1 MVFKLKFDKCK
12 ISYWA
17 NRYSYRDKDRERRL
31 QSEIGP
37 TVRERGYYKYAELKT
52 LCKWKAPR
60 SIRHC
65 KRNEPKYVETVT
77 RAALSSTNEQFRI
90 QAPTVLDGVN
100 WPTASVILHFG
111 SSDRYPVLDFRAFWS
126 VTGLESPQYKFPLWW
141 AYTEFCRAL
150 ADECEISMRILDRAL
165 WQYSKENQK

>member
-1 MVFKLKFDKCK
+1 MGFKMRFDKSK

-17 NRYSYRDKDRERRL
+17 NRYSYDDDEL
-31 QSEIGP
+31 ESEIGP
-37 TVRERGYYKYAELKT
+37 TVRGRGYYKYAELKT

-65 KRNEPKYVETVT
+65 EENEPEYVETVT

-90 QAPTVLDGVN
+90 QALTVLNGVH

-111 SSDRYPVLDFRAFWS
+111 SSDRYPVLDFRALWS
-126 VTGLESPQYKFPLWW
+126 LSKPQPLQYKFSLWW
-141 AYTEFCRAL
+141 SYTEFCRAL
-150 ADECEISMRILDRAL
+150 ADECAISMRTLDRAL